1 MQKIQQM
8 VYAADVIG
16 MVVRANDRGEFQAS
30 GVQVFNDW
38 SRVAR
43 IDGGRIASIVDN
55 PKIVVVERW
64 NGMNA
69 DCDR

>member
-1 MQKIQQM
+1 MI
-8 VYAADVIG
+8 YAADVIG
-16 MVVRANDRGEFQAS
+16 MVVRANDGGEFES
-30 GVQVFNDW
+30 RGVQVVNHW
-38 SRVAR
+38 RRVAR

-69 DCDR
+69 DCYR

>member
-1 MQKIQQM
+1 MIN
-8 VYAADVIG
+8 AANVIG
-16 MVVRANDRGEFQAS
+16 MVVRANDGGEFES
-30 GVQVFNDW
+30 RGVQVFNHW

-43 IDGGRIASIVDN
+43 IDDGRVASIVDN
-55 PKIVVVERW
+55 PKVVVVERW